1 MTINFI
7 SSKDINEEH
16 VMNSKS
22 DDIEAMTYD
31 HLEELF
37 ISLLSRYNFGLEK
50 QMRGSDFIFDCVN
63 LMCY

>member
-31 HLEELF
+31 DLEELF

-50 QMRGSDFIFDCVN
+50 QMRGSGFIFDCVN

>member
-22 DDIEAMTYD
+22 DDIEARTYD
-31 HLEELF
+31 DLEELF

-50 QMRGSDFIFDCVN
+50 QMRDSDFIFDCVN

>member
-31 HLEELF
+31 DLEELF

-50 QMRGSDFIFDCVN
+50 QMRDSDFIFDCVN

>member
-31 HLEELF
+31 DLEELF

-50 QMRGSDFIFDCVN
+50 QMKDSDFIFDCVN